1 MFHFSDIDSLSSSD
15 IIGNCKKAF
24 DAGEKLGIPKV
35 LEPSDMSLLAVP
47 DKLAV
52 MTYLVSAYIFIFFL
66 LVLTRFFLQYQLHAH
81 FTGKQ
86 LEVDRIGPT
95 TDQSSYVIGSFK
107 SDSFSTGFDIS
118 SSLHDIK
125 HQLFTQRTNL
135 ISDMTTINDEISGGE
150 TKIAAVNKKDSATDS
165 PRNGVMSPIL
175 VDDVSFSYCCLTTQ

>member
-1 MFHFSDIDSLSSSD
+1 
-15 IIGNCKKAF
+15 
-24 DAGEKLGIPKV
+24 
-35 LEPSDMSLLAVP
+35 MSFCAVP

-52 MTYLVSAYIFIFFL
+52 MTYL
-66 LVLTRFFLQYQLHAH
+66 YQLHAH

-135 ISDMTTINDEISGGE
+135 ISDMTTIHDEISAGE
-150 TKIAAVNKKDSATDS
+150 SVIAPNSTAVSKKESNTDS
-165 PRNGVMSPIL
+165 PRNGVISPIV
-175 VDDVSFSYCCLTTQ
+175 VDDVSEIISYILTFCNF